1 MRSLERERSDLEA
14 ERDDL
19 SGRLWEAEG
28 LAAAIGLEI
37 CSLDSGAYTSWG
49 VVAIGARHSAAGDQG
64 GSHFVGKTSCWQ

>member
-28 LAAAIGLEI
+28 LAAAIGLEM
-37 CSLDSGAYTSWG
+37 CSLDSGASASKAP
-49 VVAIGARHSAAGDQG
+49 VAMSAGHSGLGIKEPYSFSGNEATGI
-64 GSHFVGKTSCWQ
+64 